1 MIRLDDV
8 LGELKSH
15 HPDADLDLVRKAY
28 IFTAQAHQGQIR
40 TNGEPYLTHPLA
52 VAYIVSQLRLDTA
65 SVCAGFLHDTVEDTG
80 VTVAQIEN
88 SFGSDIAFLVS
99 SLTKLEK
106 INFNSREQAQ
116 AENFRKMLVAMSR
129 DLRVV
134 LVKLADRTHNMRTLR
149 FLKPE
154 KQKRIAQETI
164 DIYAP
169 LANRMG
175 VNWIKTELEDHCFK
189 YLHPNEYKALAERIK
204 KTRVEREQY
213 IERVIGLLGDELSK
227 SAIPADVTG
236 RPKHLWSIRQKL
248 VKTGRDLDS
257 LFDILAFRVIVDRM
271 AECYEALGILHSIW
285 KPIPGRFKDYIAL
298 PKDNGYQSLHTAVL
312 GPDGERIELQFRTN
326 EMHRTAEFGV
336 AAHWAYKAG
345 KYGAIPKGEQKGFDW
360 LRQLLEW
367 QTDLDDPNDFLTT
380 VKVDLFDNEVYV
392 FTPGGDVRA
401 FPRGATPLDFAYA
414 IHTDLG
420 HECTGASING
430 SQVSLKTELQ
440 NGDVVSIQR
449 TKGSRPKAA
458 WLKHVKTGRAATKI
472 RGFLR
477 LEENEKA
484 ANSGQELL
492 EKELKKFG
500 VTLSKLRKEHW
511 FSEGIEKL
519 KFKNEREIFVNL
531 GYGKLRM
538 DVCIDALL
546 PDDLKN
552 KEQVDHKE
560 SVLKRIVRNVI
571 PKAKGGI
578 VVDGLDGL
586 AIKFP
591 KCCSPIKGEPILG
604 YISRGQG
611 VTVHRADCPR
621 VLDYDPARRV
631 EVQWDIESRQA
642 RPIHIRIY
650 SGDVPGL
657 LANISQSLHNAG
669 VNITAVNCRIVDHD
683 RAVNDFTVM
692 IQDLEQLKRVLGR
705 IERVK
710 GVRGVE
716 RIDDDML

>member
-8 LGELKSH
+8 MNELKGH

-28 IFTAQAHQGQIR
+28 IFSAQAHQGQIR
-40 TNGEPYLTHPLA
+40 TNGEPYLTHPLE

-80 VTVAQIEN
+80 ATVEQIE
-88 SFGSDIAFLVS
+88 SAFGDDVAFLVS
-99 SLTKLEK
+99 GLTKLEK

-116 AENFRKMLVAMSR
+116 AENFRKMLIAMSR

-149 FLKPE
+149 FLKE
-154 KQKRIAQETI
+154 QKQKRIAQETI

-189 YLHPNEYKALAERIK
+189 YLHPSEYRFLAERIK

-213 IERVIGLLGDELSK
+213 IERVIELLQDEFQRSGIV
-227 SAIPADVTG
+227 AEVTG

-248 VKTGRDLDS
+248 TKSGRDLDS
-257 LFDILAFRVIVDRM
+257 LFDILAFRVIVEKM
-271 AECYEALGILHSIW
+271 PECYEALGLVHSIW
-285 KPIPGRFKDYIAL
+285 KPIPGRFKDYVAL

-312 GPDGERIELQFRTN
+312 GPEGERIELQFRTH

-345 KYGAIPKGEQKGFDW
+345 QFGSIPKEGQKGFDW

-367 QTDLDDPNDFLTT
+367 QQDLDDPNDFLTT
-380 VKVDLFDNEVYV
+380 VKVDLFANEVYV

-401 FPRGATPLDFAYA
+401 FPRGATPLDFAYS

-420 HECTGASING
+420 HECTGANING
-430 SQVSLKTELQ
+430 SQVSLKTQLQ
-440 NGDVVSIQR
+440 NGDVVTIQR

-458 WLKHVKTGRAATKI
+458 WLKFVKTGRAATKI

-477 LEENEKA
+477 LEENERA
-484 ANSGQELL
+484 ATSGQEML
-492 EKELKKFG
+492 EKELK
-500 VTLSKLRKEHW
+500 TLGLTLGKLRKEQW
-511 FSEGIEKL
+511 LSEGIERL
-519 KFKNEREIFVNL
+519 KYKNEREIFVNL
-531 GYGKLRM
+531 GYGKLRLEQCIEAIVPEEKRR
-538 DVCIDALL
+538 DVS
-546 PDDLKN
+546 
-552 KEQVDHKE
+552 KEGRENVFQ
-560 SVLKRIVRNVI
+560 RFVRNVM
-571 PKAKGGI
+571 PKSKGGI
-578 VVDGLDGL
+578 IVDGLDGL

-591 KCCSPIKGEPILG
+591 KCCSPVKGEPIVG
-604 YISRGQG
+604 YISRAQG
-611 VTVHRADCPR
+611 VSIHRTDCPR

-631 EVQWDIESRQA
+631 EVQWDSGSREQ
-642 RPIHIRIY
+642 RPIHLRIH

-657 LANISQSLHNAG
+657 LANVSQSLHNAG
-669 VNITAVNCRIVDHD
+669 VNITAVNCRIVSHD

-692 IQDLEQLKRVLGR
+692 ILDLDQLKRVIAK
-705 IERVK
+705 IEKLK
-710 GVRGVE
+710 GVRSVE
-716 RIDDDML
+716 RVDE